1 MIKELE
7 DYKWFPALLRRYQAD
22 YIGSLVSWLDI
33 YRPLVPVL
41 QELTDTGKP
50 ELIQDICSGS
60 GMPAIYMQ
68 RSMKKSSQ
76 TILSDKYPNA
86 GFLNSNEIEYLQ
98 TSVDVLLLSPQ
109 PGICYTMYNSL
120 HHFSANDQKML
131 IGKMALNKNCFL
143 FAEILH
149 PGIFTMI
156 KIVLT
161 TTLLQLFTAPFIKP
175 FSLLRLLFTYIIP
188 FNVLTSLYD
197 GIISV
202 IRSGSINHYRNLF
215 AVLSTNDFEVSVCH
229 YSNWKGKVIYI
240 KGGPVR
246 CSNN

>member
-22 YIGSLVSWLDI
+22 YIGSLVQWLNI
-33 YRPLVPVL
+33 YQPLAPVL
-41 QELTDTGKP
+41 EELTDIGRSAM
-50 ELIQDICSGS
+50 IQDICSGS
-60 GMPAIYMQ
+60 GIPAIHMQ
-68 RSMKKSSQ
+68 QTMRKKIK
-76 TILSDKYPNA
+76 TILSDKYPDTV
-86 GFLNSNEIEYLQ
+86 FLNSNEAQYLQ
-98 TSVDVLLLSPQ
+98 MSTDALLLNPQ

-120 HHFSANDQKML
+120 HHFSANDQKAL
-131 IGKMALNKNCFL
+131 IEKMALNKNCFL
-143 FAEILH
+143 FAEILQ

-188 FNVLTSLYD
+188 VNLFTSLYD

-215 AVLSTNDFEVSVCH
+215 AALSTNDFEVSVGH

-240 KGGPVR
+240 KGGPVQ
-246 CSNN
+246 C